1 MVSETRKLVEFD
13 GVQNGVKE
21 FKEIDE
27 YDSGINGVDVIDG
40 ISLLKVVGEDLDVD
54 EKNKENEDEVGEN
67 NCLEIKDKGKEYS
80 FEIFIVK
87 FNGYREEEIKENN
100 LREQLCEVFRFLD
113 RVFLVVINFIQD
125 IIVGKQGRKRIKLV
139 RVYGFLIFL
148 LCLLEYVVDIIDEIL
163 IIYWIVVEL
172 QFFS

>member
-40 ISLLKVVGEDLDVD
+40 ISLLKVGGKDSD

-87 FNGYREEEIKENN
+87 FNGYREEEIKENS

-125 IIVGKQGRKRIKLV
+125 IIVGEQGRKRIKLV
-139 RVYGFLIFL
+139 RDYGFLIF
-148 LCLLEYVVDIIDEIL
+148 
-163 IIYWIVVEL
+163 
-172 QFFS
+172 

>member
-67 NCLEIKDKGKEYS
+67 SCLEIKDKGKEDS

-125 IIVGKQGRKRIKLV
+125 IIVGQQGRKRIKLV